1 MVALIRLTHGEILRK
16 ETVMK
21 AKKGVVKGKLMNVL
35 IVALVLTGT
44 ALVAGIGDVS
54 QGSSVMVRLFLGFL
68 GAIIAIQIIPCLILF
83 GAMIKGAVDLA
94 RGKKTSRQEVEDSV

>member
-1 MVALIRLTHGEILRK
+1 
-16 ETVMK
+16 MK
-21 AKKGVVKGKLMNVL
+21 AKKGGVRGKVLNVL

-54 QGSSVMVRLFLGFL
+54 QGSSIMVRLFLGFL

-83 GAMIKGAVDLA
+83 GAMVKGIVDLV
-94 RGKKTSRQEVEDSV
+94 RGKKEPEESA

>member
-1 MVALIRLTHGEILRK
+1 
-16 ETVMK
+16 MK
-21 AKKGVVKGKLMNVL
+21 AKRGFVKGKLVNVL

-54 QGSSVMVRLFLGFL
+54 QGSSIMVRLFLGFL

-83 GAMIKGAVDLA
+83 GAMAKGVFNLV
-94 RGKKTSRQEVEDSV
+94 RGKKEPQTEAEQSA

>member
-1 MVALIRLTHGEILRK
+1 
-16 ETVMK
+16 MK
-21 AKKGVVKGKLMNVL
+21 AKKGVLKGKVLNVL

-54 QGSSVMVRLFLGFL
+54 QGSSIMVRLFLGFL

-83 GAMIKGAVDLA
+83 GAMVKGVFDLV
-94 RGKKTSRQEVEDSV
+94 RGKKEPEAEAEESA